1 MNFVKLSL
9 ISSLLCFNISAMA
22 GWSSGGGEL
31 LRDQINPWFLA
42 NTKTVKYCIQID
54 EKNFGITLDSA
65 RSKVQKS
72 ILFWKDQ
79 LKDLAYSNPP
89 DSKNDFR
96 LGTQNFIEENCSSD
110 TDLVFQLGTLT
121 DEQKQRLVQID
132 DLIGVTIR
140 TDYDKVNLKGK
151 GFIYI
156 APEQGPLKPVSSDI
170 IQNMWST
177 EDGVFLF
184 PVLIHELGHVFG
196 LRHDDNVEFMS
207 EDFVED
213 LLAKSSISLQMMIY
227 KNFIEGDWKNYS
239 LFVFNPFKQIKE
251 IFIYSCSYIPIEA
264 QKNRTL
270 ATKNINREEDRT
282 AISNRFFGIDSNGIC
297 SRQRIADGK
306 FIVEAIYKNN
316 KEWQLVG
323 EMDLKSTAYGF
334 NDKTPVSLWLT
345 KEQTVF
351 QGLSQDN
358 DKVPMA
364 SMITELLYKGDY
376 VTKDQKIKRK
386 MILTAKPSGIKNVTG
401 TMDGDVH
408 TGL

>member
-31 LRDQINPWFLA
+31 LRDQINPWFLS

-213 LLAKSSISLQMMIY
+213 LLAKSSANLNAIIY
-227 KNFIEGDWKNYS
+227 NNFLNGDWKNYS
-239 LFVFNPFKQIKE
+239 LFVFNPHK
-251 IFIYSCSYIPIEA
+251 
-264 QKNRTL
+264 QKNDIWQLYCSSTPIDQKKSKSRISKKTHQ
-270 ATKNINREEDRT
+270 EEGRYK
-282 AISNRFFGIDSNGIC
+282 ISNRFFGIDDKALC
-297 SRQRIADGK
+297 SRQRVADGK
-306 FIVEAIYKNN
+306 FIVEVRYQNN
-316 KEWQLVG
+316 QDWVVIG
-323 EMDLKSTAYGF
+323 EMNLKNTAYGF
-334 NDKTPVSLWLT
+334 NDKTPVSLWLP